1 MRRLY
6 RLGYVL
12 RDAWS
17 GLTRHPGANL
27 AAVVLVAAAVFV
39 LTCSVLLDDALRGVA
54 VLLESQTQLRAFVA
68 EGEEAERVAAV
79 IGQVPGVASVRVEPA
94 VAALER
100 FRATFPG
107 AADLLEAFDRNP
119 FPDTLII
126 EPAGEPGSLARAL
139 ERQPLLSDVI
149 WAEAYLPQLQA
160 LAASLREA
168 GALGLAA
175 VFATAFLVTVM
186 TVHLNVLH
194 RRDEVDIR
202 LLVGASA
209 TDVRMQFLIEAVC
222 LGLLGGLLGGLAGGR
237 VVGRALA
244 GLGDAVPAVAPLLAP
259 VEPAGVIGLGT
270 ALGGLLA
277 AAASLTAT
285 MRAVRQWRDFR

>member
-1 MRRLY
+1 MRALY

-17 GLTRHPGANL
+17 GLSRHPGANL

-39 LTCSVLLDDALRGVA
+39 LACTVLVDDALRGVA
-54 VLLESQTQLRAFVA
+54 VLLESQTEIRAFIRD
-68 EGEEAERVAAV
+68 GEDPDRVAAA
-79 IGQVPGVASVRVEPA
+79 IGQLPGIASLRVEPA
-94 VAALER
+94 AEALER

-119 FPDTLII
+119 FPDALVVQ
-126 EPAGEPGSLARAL
+126 PAGDPGPLARAL
-139 ERQPLLSDVI
+139 ERHPLVSDVI
-149 WAEAYLPQLQA
+149 WAEAYLPQLEA

-168 GALGLAA
+168 GALGLGA
-175 VFATAFLVTVM
+175 VFATAFLVTMM

-209 TDVRMQFLIEAVC
+209 TDVRMQFLVEAIC
-222 LGLLGGLLGGLAGGR
+222 LGLFGGLIGGLAGGR
-237 VVGRALA
+237 VVEQALA
-244 GLGDAVPAVAPLLAP
+244 GLRGAVPAVAPLLAP
-259 VEPAGVIGLGT
+259 VQPAGVIWLGA

-285 MRAVRQWRDFR
+285 VRAVRQWRDFR